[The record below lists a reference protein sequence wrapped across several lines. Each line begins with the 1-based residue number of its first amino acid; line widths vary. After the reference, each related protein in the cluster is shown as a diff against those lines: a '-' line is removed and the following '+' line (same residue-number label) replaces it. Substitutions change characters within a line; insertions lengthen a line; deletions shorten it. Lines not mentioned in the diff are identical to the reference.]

1 MPITWVVLLL
11 LWALFTKKKRRK
23 RRLLR
28 TGILLLWVFSN
39 PLIVNQLLL
48 VWEKPPTPLTAIKQ
62 TYDVGIV
69 LTGITNAEK
78 KPQDRVYFTKGAD
91 RITQALLLYRE
102 GKIKKIFITGG
113 SFDPKQ
119 KLENAESYWLKQ
131 FLLIA
136 QVPEQDII
144 LETKARN
151 TRENALFSKKIL
163 EKKFPNQS
171 FLLITSAFHIRR
183 AVGCFEKV
191 GIAVTPFSVDFYTH
205 DEGLKLPFSLIP
217 SETAFYK
224 WYVLMHEVVGFVVY
238 KVLGYA

>member
-1 MPITWVVLLL
+1 MLLL

-28 TGILLLWVFSN
+28 VGIVLLWVFSN

-48 VWEKPPTPLTAIKQ
+48 VWEKPPTPLTSIKQ

-91 RITQALLLYRE
+91 RITQALLLYRK

-113 SFDPKQ
+113 SFDPQQ

-131 FLLIA
+131 FLLTA
-136 QVPEQDII
+136 KVPEQDII

-183 AVGCFEKV
+183 AVSCFEKV
-191 GIAVTPFSVDFYTH
+191 GIKVTPFSVDFYTH

-238 KVLGYA
+238 KTLGYA